1 MSFEIIV
8 DRKLCLVN
16 AATGDKTDITVE
28 IGRPR
33 WVEPEIKAACLV
45 FIRGIMKSPL
55 DIYGSDLWSAMNALW
70 SLRRQSCSRPRTR
83 GSCSGLV
90 ARRTS
95 IDIRF

>member
-1 MSFEIIV
+1 
-8 DRKLCLVN
+8 VN

-55 DIYGSDLWSAMNALW
+55 DIYGSDLWSAMECALEFAKTE
-70 SLRRQSCSRPRTR
+70 LLANKDQ